1 MSLEIIFS
9 AGGATVSFIQ
19 VLVVG
24 SDVGNRTALV
34 NILEECGLEPVIAS
48 NVEETGNI
56 LARRPTHVVFCED
69 NLPDGS
75 FREILRLVRAT
86 RPDIQVVVSS
96 KLGDVDQ
103 YIEAMNLGAFDFI
116 APPYR
121 DADVISVIDS
131 ACDRYRLK
139 RKDESFLY
147 IQTGESPAGGGSMA

>member
-1 MSLEIIFS
+1 M
-9 AGGATVSFIQ
+9 SFIQ

-34 NILEECGLEPVIAS
+34 EILEECGLEPVTAS
-48 NVEETGNI
+48 NVEEAGNI

-69 NLPDGS
+69 TLSDGG
-75 FREILRLVRAT
+75 FREILRLVKAT
-86 RPDIQVVVSS
+86 RPESQVVVAS
-96 KLGDVDQ
+96 KLGDVDE

-147 IQTGESPAGGGSMA
+147 IQTGDPRPGGGPMA

>member
-1 MSLEIIFS
+1 M
-9 AGGATVSFIQ
+9 SFIQ

-24 SDVGNRTALV
+24 SDVGNRSALV
-34 NILEECGLEPVIAS
+34 DILEECGLEPVIAS
-48 NVEETGNI
+48 NVKETGNI

-75 FREILRLVRAT
+75 FREILRLVKAT
-86 RPDIQVVVSS
+86 RPESQVVVSS
-96 KLGDVDQ
+96 KLGGVDE

-116 APPYR
+116 VPPYR
-121 DADVISVIDS
+121 DADVVSVIDS

-147 IQTGESPAGGGSMA
+147 IQPGEFPQGGGSMA

>member
-1 MSLEIIFS
+1 M
-9 AGGATVSFIQ
+9 SFIQ

-48 NVEETGNI
+48 NVEETRTI

-75 FREILRLVRAT
+75 FREILRLVKAT
-86 RPDIQVVVSS
+86 RPESQVVVSS
-96 KLGDVDQ
+96 KLGGVDE

-121 DADVISVIDS
+121 DADVISVTDG

-147 IQTGESPAGGGSMA
+147 IQTGESPQGGGPMA

>member
-1 MSLEIIFS
+1 M
-9 AGGATVSFIQ
+9 SFIQ

-48 NVEETGNI
+48 NVEETGNL
-56 LARRPTHVVFCED
+56 LARRPAHVVFCED
-69 NLPDGS
+69 SLPDGS
-75 FREILRLVRAT
+75 FREILRLVKAT
-86 RPDIQVVVSS
+86 QPEIQVVVSS
-96 KLGDVDQ
+96 KLGDVEE

-121 DADVISVIDS
+121 GTDVVSVVDS

-147 IQTGESPAGGGSMA
+147 IQTREWPPGGESAA

>member
-1 MSLEIIFS
+1 MRLEIIFS

-48 NVEETGNI
+48 NVEEAGNI

-86 RPDIQVVVSS
+86 RPDSQVVVSS

-103 YIEAMNLGAFDFI
+103 YIEAMILGAFDFI